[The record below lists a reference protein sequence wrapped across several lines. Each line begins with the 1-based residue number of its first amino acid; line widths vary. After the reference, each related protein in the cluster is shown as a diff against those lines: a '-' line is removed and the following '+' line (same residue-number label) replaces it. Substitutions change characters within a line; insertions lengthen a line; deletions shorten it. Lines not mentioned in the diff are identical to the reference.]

1 MSPGINDC
9 GLWHE
14 GSRGQ
19 VRVVILAK
27 LFKPNAQNQIRGTLT
42 ISHCSPVTGAAAT
55 TTQIVYFLSPTISGP
70 RTLFS

>member
-27 LFKPNAQNQIRGTLT
+27 LFEPNAQNQIRATLK
-42 ISHCSPVTGAAAT
+42 ISHCTPGAGVAAT
-55 TTQIVYFLSPTISGP
+55 TTQIVYLLPSTISGP